1 MSNPTHGL
9 VHPQLTKY
17 SYVQF
22 HQLVYL
28 LKLYI
33 EMNAASLLGH
43 IVKSSREQDA
53 NPQTGRKI
61 RDDLA
66 NGRITTLVTANR
78 TGHVRLADQSCDNSY
93 QERVEWENGIVKKVE
108 TKIEFN
114 DPESQKGASQHID
127 TFP

>member
-1 MSNPTHGL
+1 MSNPSHGL

-53 NPQTGRKI
+53 SPQTGRKI

-78 TGHVRLADQSCDNSY
+78 TGHVPLAGRSCDNSY
-93 QERVEWENGIVKKVE
+93 EERAEWENGIVKKVE
-108 TKIEFN
+108 TRIVFD
-114 DPESQKGASQHID
+114 DPESQKGVS
-127 TFP
+127 